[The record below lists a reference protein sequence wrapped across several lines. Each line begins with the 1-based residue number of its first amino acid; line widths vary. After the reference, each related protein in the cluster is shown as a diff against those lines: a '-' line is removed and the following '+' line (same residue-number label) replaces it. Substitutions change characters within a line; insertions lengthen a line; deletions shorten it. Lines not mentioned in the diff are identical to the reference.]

1 MRIAESARAEPRG
14 DCARASSLTLI
25 SATVELR
32 EAPAIPLNLLM
43 SCRCTLRS
51 SFGLVAGILQA
62 LAEGSGN
69 LPKDDIAHREQLAD
83 AVAKLHAALVSD

>member
-1 MRIAESARAEPRG
+1 MRITESARVEPRG

-25 SATVELR
+25 SETVELR
-32 EAPAIPLNLLM
+32 EAPAIPLNSLM
-43 SCRCTLRS
+43 SCRCTLHLS
-51 SFGLVAGILQA
+51 LGLVAGILQEP
-62 LAEGSGN
+62 AESIGN